1 MLYNHIPT
9 PTREKTIYRLVKLT
23 CSLMFSSSLL
33 SATHFAY
40 AEENMIELDEIDVTA
55 TKQSDTKPVK
65 GYNVKKSSASTKT
78 DTPLIN
84 VPQAVTVIPQE
95 VLKDQSVQSIAD
107 TIRYVPGVTA
117 SNGEGNRDAIVF
129 RGNRTTSD
137 LFIDGLRDDVQVY
150 RDLYNTDRV
159 EVLKGPNGMIFG
171 RGGAGGV
178 LNRVTK
184 KAGWD
189 PVKDISVTYGAWNQ
203 KRVTG
208 DYGVGLTD
216 DVAFRVNAVYED
228 ADSYRDGVNL
238 ERFGITPTLTISPD
252 EKTNIYL
259 STEYFKDKRIGDRGV
274 PSVAN
279 NASLT
284 GGEDRR
290 PFRINDRDQFFGNAD
305 LSPNEAETTA
315 FNAIIE
321 HTFANNVKLKN
332 NTRYANYNKF
342 YANIYAYDF
351 VDLTGNLNLG
361 GYRDETDRENLIN
374 QTDITIPFS
383 TGNVKHN
390 FLVGAEFME
399 QDNTNVRLVS
409 PTGINPPT
417 VSASNPVGVAS
428 FTQIQRDQDTDIS
441 SRALYLQDQI
451 ELSSQ
456 WQLIAGLRRDIF
468 DTDYTNNVNNR
479 NVDITDAFWS
489 PRAGLVFKP
498 SNNTSVYTSY
508 SISYVPRAG
517 DQLTDFR
524 GVENNPE
531 LFDPEKFINKEVGFK
546 WDINRNLSFTAA
558 AYILERENSIAR
570 DPNQT
575 GNSVLIDGQET
586 KGLELSLAG
595 DITDKW
601 SVIGAY
607 TYQDGEITKAQGA
620 SPTSISVEKGAELAE
635 TPDHTFSL
643 WNKYQINETWAV
655 ALGVIGRSEM
665 YAALPQVGNSTIL
678 PGYTRY
684 DAAIFAK
691 LSDKATLQFN
701 IENLTNKAYAISA
714 HNNNNIVPGAP
725 ISGRATLNYSF

>member
-1 MLYNHIPT
+1 MFSIMQKTHFATT
-9 PTREKTIYRLVKLT
+9 PIREKTIYRLVKLT

-40 AEENMIELDEIDVTA
+40 AEENVIELDEIDVTA
-55 TKQSDTKPVK
+55 TKLSDTKPVK
-65 GYNVKKSSASTKT
+65 GYNVKQSSASTKT

-95 VLKDQSVQSIAD
+95 VIKDQAILSIAD

-208 DYGVGLTD
+208 DYGVGLSD
-216 DVAFRVNAVYED
+216 DMAFRVNAVYED

-279 NASLT
+279 AS
-284 GGEDRR
+284 GENRR

-342 YANIYAYDF
+342 YDNIYAGST
-351 VDLTGNLNLG
+351 VNNGVLRLS

-374 QTDITIPFS
+374 QTDVTIPFN
-383 TGNVKHN
+383 TGDVKHN
-390 FLVGAEFME
+390 FLVGAELME
-399 QDNTNVRLVS
+399 QDNKNARFTMPNVNNV
-409 PTGINPPT
+409 P
-417 VSASNPVGVAS
+417 ASNPITTGS
-428 FTQIQRDQDTDIS
+428 FNTLARDQDTDIS
-441 SRALYLQDQI
+441 SRAIYLQDQI
-451 ELSSQ
+451 ELSPK
-456 WQLIAGLRRDIF
+456 WQVIAGLRRDIF
-468 DTDYTNNVNNR
+468 DTDYTNNINNR

-489 PRAGLVFKP
+489 PRAGLIFKP

-531 LFDPEKFINKEVGFK
+531 LFDPEKFINKEIGFK

-558 AYILERENSIAR
+558 AYILERENSIAN
-570 DPNQT
+570 DPNQA
-575 GNSVLIDGQET
+575 GNSVLVDGQET

-607 TYQDGEITKAQGA
+607 TYQDGEITEAQGA
-620 SPTSISVEKGAELAE
+620 SPISISIEKGAELAE

-643 WNKYQINETWAV
+643 WNKYQINQTWAV

-665 YAALPQVGNSTIL
+665 YAAIPQVGDSTIL

>member
-1 MLYNHIPT
+1 MPYHDSIP
-9 PTREKTIYRLVKLT
+9 PIQEKTLYRLLKLT
-23 CSLMFSSSLL
+23 YGLMFTSSLI
-33 SATHFAY
+33 AVTHTVH
-40 AEENMIELDEIDVTA
+40 AEESDIEIDAISVT
-55 TKQSDTKPVK
+55 TVKQSDTKPVK
-65 GYNVKKSSASTKT
+65 GYNVKKSSSATKT

-95 VLKDQSVQSIAD
+95 VIKDQAVLSIAD

-117 SNGEGNRDAIVF
+117 SQGEGNRDAIVF

-238 ERFGITPTLTISPD
+238 ERFGVSPTLTISPD

-279 NASLT
+279 AS
-284 GGEDRR
+284 GEDRR
-290 PFRINDRDQFFGNAD
+290 PFKIDDRDQFFGNAS
-305 LSPNEAETTA
+305 LSPNEAETMA

-342 YANIYAYDF
+342 YQNIYANST
-351 VDLTGNLNLG
+351 VSNGLLSLS

-383 TGNVKHN
+383 TGDFKHN

-399 QDNTNVRLVS
+399 QDDSNVRLVS
-409 PTGINPPT
+409 PTGITPAT
-417 VSASNPVGVAS
+417 VNVNNPVGTGA
-428 FTQIQRDQDTDIS
+428 FTQLDRDQDTDIS
-441 SRALYLQDQI
+441 SRAVYLQDQI
-451 ELSSQ
+451 ELSPQ
-456 WQLIAGLRRDIF
+456 WQVIGGLRRDIF

-489 PRAGLVFKP
+489 PRAGLIFKP
-498 SNNTSVYTSY
+498 SNNTSIYTSY

-517 DQLTDFR
+517 DQLTGFR
-524 GVENNPE
+524 GDENNPE
-531 LFDPEKFINKEVGFK
+531 LFNPEKFINKEVGVK
-546 WDINRNLSFTAA
+546 WDINPNLSFTAA
-558 AYILERENSIAR
+558 AYILERENLIAN
-570 DPNQT
+570 DPNQA

-586 KGLELSLAG
+586 KGLELSLSG

-607 TYQDGEITKAQGA
+607 TYQDGEITKDQGN
-620 SPTSISVEKGAELAE
+620 PGNINVTKGTELAE

-665 YAALPQVGNSTIL
+665 YAAIPKVGDSTTL

-701 IENLTNKAYAISA
+701 IENLSNKAYAISA
-714 HNNNNIVPGAP
+714 HNNNNIIPGAP

>member
-1 MLYNHIPT
+1 MLKHQFTT

-33 SATHFAY
+33 SAMHFAY
-40 AEENMIELDEIDVTA
+40 AEEDMIELNEIDVTA
-55 TKQSDTKPVK
+55 VKQSDTKPIK

-84 VPQAVTVIPQE
+84 VPQAVTVISQE
-95 VLKDQSVQSIAD
+95 VIKDQAILSISD

-208 DYGVGLTD
+208 DYGVGLMD
-216 DVAFRVNAVYED
+216 DLAFRVNAVYED

-279 NASLT
+279 AS
-284 GGEDRR
+284 GEDRR
-290 PFRINDRDQFFGNAD
+290 PFRINDRDQFFGNAR
-305 LSPNEAETTA
+305 LSPNEAETAA

-321 HTFANNVKLKN
+321 HTFDNNVKLKN

-342 YANIYAYDF
+342 YQNIYASST
-351 VDLTGNLNLG
+351 VSNGTLSLS

-383 TGNVKHN
+383 TGEVKHN
-390 FLVGAEFME
+390 FLVGAEFVE
-399 QDNTNVRLVS
+399 QDDSNKRLVS
-409 PTGINPPT
+409 PTGITPAT
-417 VSASNPVGVAS
+417 VSVNNPEGVAS
-428 FTQIQRDQDTDIS
+428 FSKIDRNQDTDIS

-456 WQLIAGLRRDIF
+456 WQVIAGLRRDIF
-468 DTDYTNNVNNR
+468 DTDYTNKVNNR
-479 NVDITDAFWS
+479 NVDTTDAFWS
-489 PRAGLVFKP
+489 PRAGLIFKP
-498 SNNTSVYTSY
+498 SNNTSIYTSY

-517 DQLTDFR
+517 DQLTGFR
-524 GVENNPE
+524 GDENNPE

-558 AYILERENSIAR
+558 AYILERENLIAN
-570 DPNQT
+570 DPNQA

-586 KGLELSLAG
+586 KGLELSLSG

-601 SVIGAY
+601 SIIGAY

-620 SPTSISVEKGAELAE
+620 SPTTISIEKGAELAE
-635 TPDHTFSL
+635 TPDHTLSL

-665 YAALPQVGNSTIL
+665 YAAIPQVGDSTIL

-701 IENLTNKAYAISA
+701 IENLSNKAYAISA